1 MKYLLCFYLRSNVET
16 RGAMSLQVH
25 SSYFVFVCVLRTND
39 KTGGG
44 GGILGFIQSR
54 TIYDLWNIKK
64 KKQIYKL
71 N

>member
-1 MKYLLCFYLRSNVET
+1 
-16 RGAMSLQVH
+16 MSLQVH
-25 SSYFVFVCVLRTND
+25 SSYFVFVCAED
-39 KTGGG
+39 KWQKGR
-44 GGILGFIQSR
+44 GGILGFIQST